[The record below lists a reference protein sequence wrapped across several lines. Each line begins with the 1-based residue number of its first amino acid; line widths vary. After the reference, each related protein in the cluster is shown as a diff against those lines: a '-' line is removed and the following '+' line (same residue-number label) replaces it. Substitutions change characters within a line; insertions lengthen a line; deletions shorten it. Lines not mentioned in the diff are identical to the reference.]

1 MFCPE
6 CGSTD
11 TEMINGIC
19 KNCFLKNFHL
29 ITIPEDIS
37 ITVCKHCNAKLE
49 EGKWKE
55 SYIPE
60 EEIIYR
66 TLERNIQLNSFCE
79 NEEIELEIDQMRGT
93 IAECYI
99 EATATVLGEKVSE
112 SYNVNVKIKHSVC
125 PDCSK
130 KTAGYYEAVI
140 QLRADNRELN
150 SDEIA
155 NAEEIIKR
163 TIEKQSKKDKLAY
176 IPEVA
181 KLKEG
186 KDYYIGSLKSA
197 KKVAE
202 HLKEELGGI
211 IKESPRLISEDKST
225 GKGLYRFWISVRLS
239 NFEIGDF
246 IKHENIIGQITAIDG
261 NRIQILNLRTYDKLS
276 LRWREYE
283 NIQKIAEKDSSNKTT
298 ITSKSPNSIQIL
310 DPENYSTVD
319 LELNEYFQNL
329 NIGEEVDAI
338 KLENEVFLLIDL
350 KNN

>member
-11 TEMINGIC
+11 TKMIDGIC
-19 KNCFLKNFHL
+19 KNCFLKKFQL

-66 TLERNIQLNSFCE
+66 ILEKNIQIDPLCE

-99 EATATVLGEKVSE
+99 EAVATVLGEEVSE
-112 SYNVNVKIKHSVC
+112 SYNTNIKIKHSVC

-140 QLRADNRELN
+140 QLRADNREL
-150 SDEIA
+150 SSEEIA

-163 TIEKQSKKDKLAY
+163 TIEKQAQKDKLAY
-176 IPEVA
+176 IPEIA
-181 KLKEG
+181 KPKEG
-186 KDYYIGSLKSA
+186 RDYYVGSLKSA
-197 KKVAE
+197 KKLAE
-202 HLKEELGGI
+202 HLKEEFGGI

-225 GKGLYRFWISVRLS
+225 GKGLYRFWISVRLP
-239 NFEIGDF
+239 NFKVGDF
-246 IKHENIIGQITAIDG
+246 IKHENILAKITAIDG
-261 NRIQILNLRTYDKLS
+261 NRIQILNLKTYEKIA

-283 NIQKIAEKDSSNKTT
+283 NIQKIAKESESNKTT
-298 ITSKSPNSIQIL
+298 ITSKSPNYIQIL

-319 LELNEYFQNL
+319 LKLNEYFQNL
-329 NIGEEVDAI
+329 NIGEEVDVI
-338 KLENEVFLLIDL
+338 KLENEVFLLVDF
-350 KNN
+350 NN